1 MDFNE
6 FATDTVA
13 EIEGKWF
20 PLKDAQLRLA
30 RTGNPRYRE
39 KLRVELNI
47 HGAAIEKGLL
57 DLELNDAVM
66 IDVLVDTILLDWKGF
81 TEGGRDVPYSKAKA
95 REMLTKFRDF
105 REFVAATADKMDN
118 FRLAEVEEAKG
129 NSKPAS
135 SGTSGGATKSNS
147 SEE

>member
-1 MDFNE
+1 MDFKE

-13 EIEGKWF
+13 EVEGKWF
-20 PLKDAQLRLA
+20 PLKDAKLKLA

-47 HGAAIEKGLL
+47 HREAIDKGLL
-57 DLELNDAVM
+57 DLELNDNVM

-81 TEGGRDVPYSKAKA
+81 TDGGKEVPYSKQKA
-95 REMLTKFRDF
+95 REYLTKYRDF

-118 FRLAEVEEAKG
+118 FRTQAEETTKG
-129 NSKPAS
+129 NSKPDS
-135 SGTSGGATKSNS
+135 SGTSDGAAS
-147 SEE
+147 

>member
-1 MDFNE
+1 MDFAE

-20 PLKDAQLRLA
+20 PLKDAKLKLA

-47 HGAAIEKGLL
+47 HQEAISKGLL

-81 TEGGRDVPYSKAKA
+81 TEGGKDVPYTKAKA
-95 REMLTKFRDF
+95 REMLTRFRDF
-105 REFVAATADKMDN
+105 REFVAATADKMEN
-118 FRLAEVEEAKG
+118 FRTVTQETTKG

-135 SGTSGGATKSNS
+135 SGTSDGATSSTS
-147 SEE
+147 SEG